1 MKASIGILIFM
12 LGGGAALAEPPDAP
26 LPAPEALTGG
36 SAGAAILPEALP
48 VGHVAL
54 QMPAADMLTTNVPA
68 EDDGSLSLEE
78 LADLRGGEAIVIQHS
93 TQILNAVNTGNSV
106 NGDTVGS
113 GAVNLGSGA
122 FNGYDG
128 IGNFVINT
136 GHNNNLQGSISVSI
150 AMTPQ

>member
-1 MKASIGILIFM
+1 MKASIGVMTL
-12 LGGGAALAEPPDAP
+12 LLAGAPALAQPPET
-26 LPAPEALTGG
+26 LPSATG
-36 SAGAAILPEALP
+36 SATVDSAVVAP
-48 VGHVAL
+48 VEQIAPDVE
-54 QMPAADMLTTNVPA
+54 TENVHS
-68 EDDGSLSLEE
+68 EDDDALSLEE
-78 LADLRGGEAIVIQHS
+78 LGELRGGEAIVIQHT
-93 TQILNAVNTGNSV
+93 TQTLTANNAGNSV

-113 GAVNLGSGA
+113 GAVNLTSNA

>member
-1 MKASIGILIFM
+1 MKAFIGLVTIALAGAPA
-12 LGGGAALAEPPDAP
+12 LAQPPEDQAPAALAATEPATAATDAR
-26 LPAPEALTGG
+26 
-36 SAGAAILPEALP
+36 
-48 VGHVAL
+48 
-54 QMPAADMLTTNVPA
+54 PA
-68 EDDGSLSLEE
+68 EPSAMEVKAEADGALSLEE
-78 LADLRGGEAIVIQHS
+78 LADLRGGEAIVIQHT
-93 TQILNAVNTGNSV
+93 TQTLTAVNSGNSV
-106 NGDTVGS
+106 NGDTIGS

>member
-1 MKASIGILIFM
+1 MKACIGVIL
-12 LGGGAALAEPPDAP
+12 LLAGAPALAQPPDPPAVEAAAGSAVA
-26 LPAPEALTGG
+26 APEIAPVEQGALVAPPIEAQAEDGALT
-36 SAGAAILPEALP
+36 LDE
-48 VGHVAL
+48 
-54 QMPAADMLTTNVPA
+54 
-68 EDDGSLSLEE
+68 LS
-78 LADLRGGEAIVIQHS
+78 DLRGGETVVIQNT
-93 TQILNAVNTGNSV
+93 TQALTANNRGNSV
-106 NGDTVGS
+106 VGDTVGS

>member
-1 MKASIGILIFM
+1 MVLVLAGVP
-12 LGGGAALAEPPDAP
+12 ALAQPPDVLPPTAP
-26 LPAPEALTGG
+26 MAGDPAET
-36 SAGAAILPEALP
+36 AAITSEAAP
-48 VGHVAL
+48 IERTAPDV
-54 QMPAADMLTTNVPA
+54 QAADMQVTTNRA
-68 EDDGSLSLEE
+68 LGLDE
-78 LADLRGGEAIVIQHS
+78 LADLRGGEAIVIQHT
-93 TQILNAVNTGNSV
+93 TQTLTAVNSGNSV
-106 NGDTVGS
+106 NGDTIGS

>member
-1 MKASIGILIFM
+1 MKASIGLTIL
-12 LGGGAALAEPPDAP
+12 LLAVAPALAQPPDALSLAAATAGDP
-26 LPAPEALTGG
+26 AETTATAPETAPVEQAAPNVQ
-36 SAGAAILPEALP
+36 AGDKRAA
-48 VGHVAL
+48 
-54 QMPAADMLTTNVPA
+54 
-68 EDDGSLSLEE
+68 DDGSLSLEE
-78 LADLRGGEAIVIQHS
+78 LSELRGGEAIVIQYT
-93 TQILNAVNTGNSV
+93 TQTLTAVNAGNSV
-106 NGDTVGS
+106 NGDTIGS